1 MPAVRS
7 PSSGSFLNPGRKLR
21 SFFGQR
27 PPSELIA
34 THLTEYFPRA
44 EKRLLSK
51 TVRQSM
57 RRSMVR
63 RESQYS
69 VMSSGTSWEKDAAMS
84 RFSGSSTGSVKILPN
99 TPEQH
104 RQSLLLELPDEAEQD
119 GRTAASS
126 ALAQRRL
133 SRMST
138 ASRASWA
145 RDDDAAS
152 MVTVDE
158 VTAELET
165 RRASMATSHL
175 SEDDE
180 EPPEGNKFRPPSI
193 AVQDDDDDEDYSD
206 SDGDDEED
214 VEELPSEAGAC
225 LLTL

>member
-1 MPAVRS
+1 MTGVQTCALP
-7 PSSGSFLNPGRKLR
+7 
-21 SFFGQR
+21 
-27 PPSELIA
+27 I
-34 THLTEYFPRA
+34 YFPRA